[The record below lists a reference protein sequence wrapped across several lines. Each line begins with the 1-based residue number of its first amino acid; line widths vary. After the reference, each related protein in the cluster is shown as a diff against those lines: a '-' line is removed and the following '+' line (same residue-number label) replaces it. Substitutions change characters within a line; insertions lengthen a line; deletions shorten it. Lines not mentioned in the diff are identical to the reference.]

1 MGFWKPIHAIALA
14 EDPSFKAN
22 KNLPV
27 NMLNIGL
34 GITGQIL
41 LMLVPM
47 YLILNQWTG
56 LGIVLGLTGIIFI
69 VMKRTWW
76 NRLKDF

>member
-1 MGFWKPIHAIALA
+1 MAVA
-14 EDPSFKAN
+14 EDPAFQPN

-27 NMLNIGL
+27 NIINIIL
-34 GITGQIL
+34 GIAGQIL
-41 LMLVPM
+41 LMLLPM

-56 LGIVLGLTGIIFI
+56 LGIVLALTTAIFLI
-69 VMKRTWW
+69 MKRTWW